1 MFLIY
6 QVHICELTCID
17 WVLQV
22 LQVQERIQAVW
33 ETDISVWVCKLWHK
47 NKTFQVLFF
56 QLYFNKKYVEVAVID
71 FAMNLII
78 LKWLRRRKCR
88 QKKKTIRQKDF
99 KAKEKI
105 AYDSVFSDLKHN
117 R

>member
-1 MFLIY
+1 M
-6 QVHICELTCID
+6 
-17 WVLQV
+17 LQV
-22 LQVQERIQAVW
+22 LQVQGHIQTIW
-33 ETDISVWVCKLWHK
+33 ETDISVCVHKLWHK

-56 QLYFNKKYVEVAVID
+56 QLYFNRKYVEVAVID

-99 KAKEKI
+99 EAKEKI
-105 AYDSVFSDLKHN
+105 VYDSVFSDLKRN